1 MVVSLKQQKLMVVA
15 MGLILVAAAAAVPR
29 TQSHA
34 AQQERE
40 AAKAIRQN
48 GKHDNAPLLVAQA
61 PTRVAVV
68 KPQKGGIAR
77 STTQPGTMESF
88 DFADLYAKVSGY
100 VQEQSVDIGD
110 MVSAGDVLV
119 KIDAPEFDEALHE
132 AEAAQAQAEAQ
143 VTQMKARV
151 NTAEAEF
158 DGAQSNI
165 VLVEADLGKAES
177 YLKFR
182 EIQYERVT
190 ELYKLKSIDERLVDE
205 KHEQRDS
212 AQAALNS
219 ARAAILSAKS
229 QAIAAKARIASA
241 QADVVDAQAKVR
253 LAKSHVSRA
262 QVFVNYTKIVS
273 PYNGVVTRRSFH
285 VGDFIRAADQGG
297 AVPLLTVARTDVM
310 RVIVQVPDRDVPY
323 TNVGD
328 TAFVEMDSLAGEKFP
343 GKVSRFSNSEDR
355 LTRTMRVEIDLKNP
369 KNRLRDGMYGRVT
382 IDLDHGAAD
391 AMTVPSS
398 AVFLDRKSNKKSV
411 FVVKNSKAHRT
422 AVEIGQDDGKSVEIL
437 SGLSLEDHV
446 IRQPPAELAEGA
458 PVEIE
463 RAPEK
468 TAARNA
474 DQG

>member
-1 MVVSLKQQKLMVVA
+1 MVVSRKQQKLLIVA
-15 MGLILVAAAAAVPR
+15 VGLVLVAVAATPR
-29 TQSHA
+29 MPSGHDDHTSENALSQNGNRGNG
-34 AQQERE
+34 AQQ
-40 AAKAIRQN
+40 
-48 GKHDNAPLLVAQA
+48 VAQA

-100 VQEQSVDIGD
+100 VLEQSVDIGD

-119 KIDAPEFDEALHE
+119 KIDAPEFDEALKE
-132 AEAAQAQAEAQ
+132 AEAAEAQAEAQ
-143 VTQMKARV
+143 VVQMKARV

-158 DGAQSNI
+158 QAAESNI
-165 VLVEADLGKAES
+165 VFVEADLGRAQAD
-177 YLKFR
+177 LKFR
-182 EIQYERVT
+182 EIQLERIT
-190 ELYKLKSIDERLVDE
+190 ELYKLKSIEERLVDE
-205 KHEQRDS
+205 KREQRNA
-212 AQAALNS
+212 AQAAVNA
-219 ARAAILSAKS
+219 ARASIVSAKS
-229 QAIAAKARIASA
+229 QAAAAKAREASA
-241 QADVVDAQAKVR
+241 EADVVAAQAKVR
-253 LAKSHVSRA
+253 LEKSRA
-262 QVFVNYTKIVS
+262 LRAKVFVAYTKIVS

-310 RVIVQVPDRDVPY
+310 RVIVQVPDRDVPF
-323 TNVGD
+323 TTVGD
-328 TAFVEMDSLAGEKFP
+328 AAFVEMDSLAGEKFL

-382 IDLDHGAAD
+382 INLDNGAVD

-398 AVFLDRKSNKKSV
+398 AVFLDRKSKKKSV
-411 FVVKNSKAHRT
+411 YVVKNSKAHRT
-422 AVEIGQDDGKSVEIL
+422 AVEIGQDDGKSVEVL
-437 SGLSLEDHV
+437 SGLSLEDQV
-446 IRQPPAELAEGA
+446 IRQIPAELADGA

-468 TAARNA
+468 TADRNA

>member
-1 MVVSLKQQKLMVVA
+1 MVVSPRQQKLLIVA
-15 MGLILVAAAAAVPR
+15 VGLILVAVAAAPR
-29 TQSHA
+29 TQSGGARDNHNPDNA
-34 AQQERE
+34 VS
-40 AAKAIRQN
+40 QN
-48 GKHDNAPLLVAQA
+48 GNPGAALPAGQA
-61 PTRVAVV
+61 PARVAVV

-100 VQEQSVDIGD
+100 VEVQSVDIGD

-132 AEAAQAQAEAQ
+132 AEAAEAQAEAQ
-143 VTQMKARV
+143 VVQMKARV

-158 DGAQSNI
+158 DAAESNI
-165 VLVEADLGKAES
+165 VLVEAELGKAES
-177 YLKFR
+177 YLSFR
-182 EIQYERVT
+182 EIQFQRVS

-205 KHEQRDS
+205 KHEQRDA

-219 ARAAILSAKS
+219 AKAAIVSAKS
-229 QAIAAKARIASA
+229 QALAAKARIASA
-241 QADVVDAQAKVR
+241 QADVVDAEAKVR
-253 LAKSHVSRA
+253 LAKSRVSRA

-285 VGDFIRAADQGG
+285 VGDFVRAADLGG
-297 AVPLLTVARTDVM
+297 SVPLLTVARTDVM

-328 TAFVEMDSLAGEKFP
+328 PAVVEMETLAGEKFP
-343 GKVSRFSNSEDR
+343 GKVSRISNSEDR
-355 LTRTMRVEIDLKNP
+355 VTRTMRTEIDLKNP

-382 IDLDHGAAD
+382 IYLDKGAD
-391 AMTVPSS
+391 GVTVPSS

-411 FVVKNSKAHRT
+411 FVVKNGKAHRT

-437 SGLSLEDHV
+437 SGLSPEDHV
-446 IRQPPAELAEGA
+446 IRQPPAELADGA

-463 RAPEK
+463 RTPEK
-468 TAARNA
+468 TAAKNA
-474 DQG
+474 GHG